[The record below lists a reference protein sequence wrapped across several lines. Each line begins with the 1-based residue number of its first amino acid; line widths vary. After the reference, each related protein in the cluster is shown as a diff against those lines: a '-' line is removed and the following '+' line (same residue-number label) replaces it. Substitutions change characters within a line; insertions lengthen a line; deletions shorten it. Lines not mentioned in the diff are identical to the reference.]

1 MKVDS
6 IIQNAQQLV
15 TCRSKG
21 KPKRQVAMRDIGLI
35 ENGALAI
42 DRGKIVGVGKTKEIQ
57 SKFEAETVIEA
68 SGKTVMPGFV
78 DCHTHIVFAGNR
90 LDEFEQKIKGANYLE
105 ILAAGGGIISTVKQT
120 RNASENELSE
130 QTRKRLDT
138 MLALGTTTAEVKTGY
153 GLETATELKMLDV
166 IAELDQTHFLDLV
179 PTFLAAHAIPPELK
193 GKTDDYVDLICRE
206 MLPLARNW
214 YKDLHFALDKTPFF
228 CDVFCEQN
236 AFDLEQSRRVLETA
250 KTLGLGLK
258 AHVDEFNNLGGAR
271 MAIEIGAT
279 SIDHLDQT
287 SDAEINLLA
296 NSQTIPVVTP
306 AVNFNFGSKEFADA
320 RKLIDKGCAVAVST
334 DYNPGSAPCPGLPMA
349 MAIACRYQKLLP
361 SEALNAA
368 IINAAFAVG
377 LGDRIGSL
385 EVGKQADVLILET
398 NDYREI
404 AYELGANFVKTV
416 IKKGRIVLEK

>member
-1 MKVDS
+1 
-6 IIQNAQQLV
+6 
-15 TCRSKG
+15 
-21 KPKRQVAMRDIGLI
+21 
-35 ENGALAI
+35 
-42 DRGKIVGVGKTKEIQ
+42 
-57 SKFEAETVIEA
+57 
-68 SGKTVMPGFV
+68 
-78 DCHTHIVFAGNR
+78 
-90 LDEFEQKIKGANYLE
+90 
-105 ILAAGGGIISTVKQT
+105 
-120 RNASENELSE
+120 
-130 QTRKRLDT
+130 
-138 MLALGTTTAEVKTGY
+138 
-153 GLETATELKMLDV
+153 
-166 IAELDQTHFLDLV
+166 
-179 PTFLAAHAIPPELK
+179 
-193 GKTDDYVDLICRE
+193 
-206 MLPLARNW
+206 
-214 YKDLHFALDKTPFF
+214 
-228 CDVFCEQN
+228 
-236 AFDLEQSRRVLETA
+236 
-250 KTLGLGLK
+250 
-258 AHVDEFNNLGGAR
+258 

-306 AVNFNFGSKEFADA
+306 AVNFNLGSKEFADA

-368 IINAAFAVG
+368 TINAAFAVG